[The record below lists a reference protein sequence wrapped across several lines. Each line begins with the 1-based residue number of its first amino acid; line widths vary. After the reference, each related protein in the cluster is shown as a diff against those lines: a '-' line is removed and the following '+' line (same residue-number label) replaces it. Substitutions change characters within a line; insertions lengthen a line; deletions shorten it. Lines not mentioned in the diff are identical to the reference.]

1 MGSTRGG
8 VLLGCTGSPVLFSL
22 ASHWS
27 RREASLF
34 SYGASASYCST
45 QVYGAKQ
52 PWARLSETVSGNL
65 IILPFKSFGM
75 GYSVP
80 RTKKITYRLACLQ
93 LSLNLFLFLSLS
105 FSQQVQKMP
114 RST

>member
-1 MGSTRGG
+1 M
-8 VLLGCTGSPVLFSL
+8 LLGCTGSAGSPVLFFL

-34 SYGASASYCST
+34 SYAASVSYCLT

-52 PWARLSETVSGNL
+52 PWARLSKTVSGNL
-65 IILPFKSFGM
+65 IILPFKSFVT

-105 FSQQVQKMP
+105 FSQQVQKTP
-114 RST
+114 SSTWSVS